1 MRQGLLSSLCSLL
14 FVLFAW
20 GAQAQGLKLSGQ
32 VTDNGVPAGSV
43 AVRIKFESAEPFDTT
58 LITAPDGSYN
68 LGRQFQSGLQG
79 GILVYFLTD
88 CRGEGILRQHV
99 WNSSMGFSV
108 VEDFDICLDPAGNCR
123 VNISAFPHPSGG
135 FFLIAGGSDI
145 VSYQWSSGQTTE
157 TISVAEGGRYCVTVT
172 DKDGCRAED
181 CIDLL
186 GITLLR
192 CQASITMAHSPNAG
206 ELILT
211 AESRGIGPFAYSWSN
226 QDTTR
231 EIRVK
236 DPGTYCVTV
245 TDATTNCKTSACITA
260 RSYNFHR
267 DSTCRV
273 WFSLNRAPA
282 GLVLAAQTNRPL
294 SPVQYQWSTGAT
306 TERITVLND
315 GVYCV
320 TATFNDGCVTTYCAP
335 VTRLGIGGRCTV
347 SIDGELLDT
356 TGLYRLTAVP
366 ESGNFQSILWS
377 NGSTQPTVEIRGPG
391 TFCVIVIYESG
402 CRAKRCISLDEIGTG
417 GLGVSGGVVEDLH
430 VKEEIILAVYPNPV
444 SSTLVI
450 KADGLDPKEGVRVE
464 IRDME
469 GRTRKTEWLNHGAEA
484 LSHYVDLGSLPAG
497 SYLITLYQDKR
508 KITGRF
514 DKM

>member
-1 MRQGLLSSLCSLL
+1 MRQALLSSICSLL

-20 GAQAQGLKLSGQ
+20 SAQAQGLKLSGR
-32 VTDNGVPAGSV
+32 VTETGLPAGSV

-79 GILVYFLTD
+79 GILLYSLTD
-88 CRGEGILRQHV
+88 CRGQAILRQRV

-108 VEDFDICLDPAGNCR
+108 LEDFDICLDPSGNCR

-135 FFLIAGGSDI
+135 FFLIAGGTNI
-145 VSYQWSSGQTTE
+145 LSYEWSSGQTTE
-157 TISVAEGGRYCVTVT
+157 IISVAEGGRYCVTVT

-186 GITLLR
+186 GTTLLR
-192 CQASITMAHSPNAG
+192 CQASISMAHSPNAG

-211 AESRGIGPFAYSWSN
+211 AESRGIGPFEYAWSN

-245 TDATTNCKTSACITA
+245 TDVTTKCNTSACITA
-260 RSYNFHR
+260 RSYNFQR
-267 DSTCRV
+267 DSTCKV

-282 GLVLAAQTNRPL
+282 GLVLGAQTNRPL

-320 TATFNDGCVTTYCAP
+320 TATFNDGCVATYCAP
-335 VTRLGIGGRCTV
+335 VTRQGIGGRCTV
-347 SIDGELLDT
+347 GIEGELLDT
-356 TGLYRLTAVP
+356 TGLYRLTAIP
-366 ESGNFQSILWS
+366 ESGNFQSVLWS
-377 NGSTQPTVEIRGPG
+377 NGSTQTTVEIRGPG
-391 TFCVIVIYESG
+391 TFCLIVIYESG
-402 CRAKRCISLDEIGTG
+402 CRAKRCISLEEIGTG
-417 GLGVSGGVVEDLH
+417 GLGISEGVAEDLQAP
-430 VKEEIILAVYPNPV
+430 EEINLAVYPNPV
-444 SSTLVI
+444 SATLVI
-450 KADGLDPKEGVRVE
+450 KADGLDPRERVRIE
-464 IRDME
+464 IRDMD
-469 GRTRKTEWLNHGAEA
+469 GRIRRTEWLNNCSEA
-484 LSHYVDLGSLPAG
+484 LSHRVDLSSLSGG

-508 KITGRF
+508 RITGRF